1 MPLPGLRWRGPL
13 VSVGA
18 VVAAFLLRWFLRPVL
33 GPTEAPLQIFFL
45 AVFVSAWA
53 GGLFTGLIAALLS
66 VLVSYVA
73 FFPHPDGFFSL
84 STPDVFRVAV
94 FLIISVVFSV
104 MSESRL
110 RVVERE
116 GDQRA
121 RLQKEQEGRAA
132 ALSAAAQQREQL
144 QRVADHVPVILAN
157 VGPDRRFKF
166 VNKANAD
173 RFGVTPA
180 QMVGRRVDEFLGPEL
195 TKEIEPYINRVLAGE
210 RVE

>member
-53 GGLFTGLIAALLS
+53 GGLFTGLVASLLS
-66 VLVSYVA
+66 VVVSYVA
-73 FFPHPDGFFSL
+73 FFPHPDGLFSL
-84 STPDVFRVAV
+84 STADVLRVVV
-94 FLIISVVFSV
+94 FLIIGVVLSV

-116 GDQRA
+116 RDGVGIPLNSTGLETPAPQRA
-121 RLQKEQEGRAA
+121 E
-132 ALSAAAQQREQL
+132 
-144 QRVADHVPVILAN
+144 
-157 VGPDRRFKF
+157 RRTHA
-166 VNKANAD
+166 VSGD
-173 RFGVTPA
+173 WP
-180 QMVGRRVDEFLGPEL
+180 
-195 TKEIEPYINRVLAGE
+195 
-210 RVE
+210 